1 MGELIFQSID
11 GRTSVTDI
19 LDHSQIVLPDR
30 GTGGE
35 FRVCLAE
42 ELEKGIWCC
51 DNLSLNGCD
60 LVSVKWAGVDTSW
73 SLPKVWVLAHRL

>member
-30 GTGGE
+30 DWGGE
-35 FRVCLAE
+35 FRVCLPGE
-42 ELEKGIWCC
+42 E
-51 DNLSLNGCD
+51 D
-60 LVSVKWAGVDTSW
+60 LVLMITWPAW
-73 SLPKVWVLAHRL
+73 L